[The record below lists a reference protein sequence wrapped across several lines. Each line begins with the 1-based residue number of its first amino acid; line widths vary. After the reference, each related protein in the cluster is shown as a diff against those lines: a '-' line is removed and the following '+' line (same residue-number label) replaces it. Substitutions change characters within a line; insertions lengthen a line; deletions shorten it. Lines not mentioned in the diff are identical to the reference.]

1 MIRSM
6 TAFASG
12 AGSHGAQSWAWEL
25 RGVNGRGLDLRLR
38 LPDGID
44 GLEAAVRAALGQR
57 LTRGNANVTLRLARE
72 DGGTALAVDP
82 VALNAAVH
90 AVALAQ
96 AAAAAAGVTLDPPRA
111 TDLLALRG
119 VLVQGGAGG
128 EDSESLLA
136 ALMSSFATALDDFT
150 AMRAEEGRAL
160 ASVIEAQLAEIA
172 RLTAAAAAMAE
183 ARRDDSRRALTAALR
198 RLFEDVPEMDEARL
212 AQELA
217 LIAVKSDVTE
227 EIDRLT
233 AHVAAARALI
243 ADPAPAGRKLDFL
256 AQEFNREAN
265 TLCSKAQSTGLTR
278 IGLDLKAVIDQMR
291 EQVQN
296 VE

>member
-12 AGSHGAQSWAWEL
+12 AGNHGAQSWVWEL

-44 GLEAAVRAALGQR
+44 GLEPASRAAVAQR
-57 LTRGNANVTLRLARE
+57 LTRGNVSVSLRLARE
-72 DGGTALAVDP
+72 DGATVLTVDPAALA
-82 VALNAAVH
+82 AAVQ
-90 AVALAQ
+90 AVAQAQ
-96 AAAAAAGVTLDPPRA
+96 AAAAAAGLTLDPPRA
-111 TDLLALRG
+111 TDLLMVRG
-119 VLVQGGAGG
+119 VLVQGSAS
-128 EDSESLLA
+128 EDSESLLS
-136 ALMSSFATALDDFT
+136 ALLASLGTALADFT
-150 AMRAEEGRAL
+150 TMRADEGRAL
-160 ASVIEAQLAEIA
+160 AAVLEAQLAEIA
-172 RLTAAAAAMAE
+172 RLTGEAAAMAE
-183 ARRDDSRRALTAALR
+183 ARREDSRRALSAALR
-198 RLFEDVPEMDEARL
+198 RLFEDVPEMDETRL

-243 ADPAPAGRKLDFL
+243 ADPQPAGRKLDFL